1 MGLDMYLTARLYIS
15 TYDKNNK
22 EKLDAINTAIGNKP
36 DITFNQ
42 FIGEAAYWRKSNQI
56 HKWFVDNVQDGRDD
70 CGNYDISREQLS
82 ELRDVCR
89 RVLEDRSLAGELL
102 PTQSGFFFGGPEYD
116 DYYFQDLEYT
126 VTRIDKLLCPEY
138 DGIYFEY
145 HSSW

>member
-1 MGLDMYLTARLYIS
+1 MGLDMYLNARLYIS

-22 EKLDAINTAIGNKP
+22 AKLDALNAAIGGKP

-42 FIGEAAYWRKSNQI
+42 LIGEAAYWRKANQI

-70 CGNYDISREQLS
+70 CGTYDVSREQLA

-89 RVLEDRSLAGELL
+89 KVLENREHAGKLL
-102 PTQSGFFFGGPEYD
+102 PSQSGFFFGGTEYD

-126 VTRIDKLLCPEY
+126 ATQIDKLLDPVY
-138 DGIYFEY
+138 DGVYFEY